1 MDKKF
6 LEKYLKENIQIKINL
21 KNGYF
26 YNGYILKIEGNTV
39 LFKDKYG
46 TEIPIDLDSIS
57 YIVEVQGGQKWIISI
72 L

>member
-57 YIVEVQGGQKWIISI
+57 YIVEVQGGQK
-72 L
+72 